1 MTANSIDFSRNGNMI
16 ETSQSLIKAALNQN
30 RKVVKPKP
38 RVTTSTKFVTIKA
51 EPLDKLHINESTTQS
66 IRVSK

>member
-30 RKVVKPKP
+30 TKIVKPKP
-38 RVTTSTKFVTIKA
+38 RVTTSTKVVTIKT
-51 EPLDKLHINESTTQS
+51 ETLEKIQINESAP
-66 IRVSK
+66 